1 MTGSARSPDV
11 PLLIVGAGRV
21 GLSLA
26 AAARRAGMPAEV
38 VGPGSRRRTV
48 TVRGRRLTVHA
59 AGIRFACLRPVLLVL
74 AVPDDDLSAVASEWA
89 AQLPADCTG
98 IALHTSGV
106 HAARV
111 LEPLQHRG
119 WPTASWHPL
128 QTFPQPDPARFS
140 GIVVSVEGDP
150 AAVSAGSRLAR
161 RLGARPI
168 KLPPALKALYHCL
181 ATISCSHVAAQMLFC
196 HDALRAFPPAVRKPL
211 AHSLRALSAAT
222 VAGFPAE
229 NPAAGITGP
238 AARGDRLTVAHHLTV
253 LREYFPEW
261 VSVYQQL
268 DDFLRRQT
276 RHD

>member
-26 AAARRAGMPAEV
+26 AAARRTGLPAEV

-48 TVRGRRLTVHA
+48 TVRGRRLAVHA
-59 AGIRFACLRPVLLVL
+59 AGIRFACHQPVHLVL

-89 AQLPADCTG
+89 EQLPAECTG
-98 IALHTSGV
+98 IAMHTSGV
-106 HAARV
+106 YTAGV

-128 QTFPQPDPARFS
+128 QTFPKPDPARFS
-140 GIVVSVEGDP
+140 GIVVCVEGDP
-150 AAVSAGSRLAR
+150 AAVHAGSRLAR

-168 KLPPALKALYHCL
+168 NLSPELKALYHCL

-196 HDALRAFPPAVRKPL
+196 HDALGAFPPAVRKPL
-211 AHSLRALSAAT
+211 AGGLRALSAAT
-222 VAGFPAE
+222 AAGFSDE
-229 NPAAGITGP
+229 NPAAGVTGP
-238 AARGDRLTVAHHLTV
+238 AARGDRQTVARHLTV
-253 LREYFPEW
+253 LRERFPEW

-268 DDFLRRQT
+268 DEFLRRQT
-276 RHD
+276 RRD